1 MAWWR
6 MSDQGTRTSRK
17 MGRRIERMAVQAS
30 DMKRNLT
37 SRGLIIVSA
46 TLLAVTVASAQERK
60 GKVTNLPVPR
70 FVSLKTSEGNV
81 RRGPSLTHRIDWV
94 FKRRSMP
101 LRVTAEHG
109 HWRRVEDRDG
119 LGGWVHYSLLSGVR
133 SVIVEKDLLTLRTR
147 PDVKAPATAALEI
160 GVVARLG
167 KCDLE
172 WCRLTSGGYK
182 GWAPKARIWGVNPD
196 EIRD

>member
-1 MAWWR
+1 M
-6 MSDQGTRTSRK
+6 
-17 MGRRIERMAVQAS
+17 
-30 DMKRNLT
+30 
-37 SRGLIIVSA
+37 SA
-46 TLLAVTVASAQERK
+46 TLLAVTIASAQERK

-94 FKRRSMP
+94 FKRRGMP

-172 WCRLTSGGYK
+172 WCRLTSSGYK
-182 GWAPKARIWGVNPD
+182 GWAPKARIWGVNSD